1 MSDDTAAGL
10 ATLIAE
16 VTREATAG
24 VPAPRLLPYL
34 GLEHPSGTGTHLLD
48 GLWMRGIFRKYEHV
62 LELGAGLGGRARW
75 MVARLGCTAVGTTV
89 SCAEAHA
96 GTELT
101 RRTAARGRVELVPAR
116 VGQLPFRDARFTHV
130 WAVEAFPRFDDV
142 PAACAEA
149 HRVLR
154 PGGYLAV
161 QELVAR
167 DGAPAIPGWRFTDAG
182 ARTAALRT
190 AGFIEIVV
198 RDVTREV
205 AERAPRVLHARERLL
220 GRLERLPS
228 MLRALGEERVALA
241 AALAAGTLGVVHIDA
256 QRAA

>member
-1 MSDDTAAGL
+1 MSDDAATGL
-10 ATLIAE
+10 AALIAE
-16 VTREATAG
+16 VTRDATAG

-62 LELGAGLGGRARW
+62 LELQAGLGGRARW
-75 MVARLGCTAVGTTV
+75 MVARLGCTAVGTTA
-89 SCAEAHA
+89 SRAEARA

-116 VGQLPFRDARFTHV
+116 VERLPFRDARFTHV

-142 PAACAEA
+142 PAACVEA

-154 PGGYLAV
+154 PGGYFAA

-167 DGAPAIPGWRFTDAG
+167 DGAPAIPGWRFADVD
-182 ARTAALRT
+182 ARTAALGD

-220 GRLERLPS
+220 GRLEKLPGP
-228 MLRALGEERVALA
+228 LRALAAERVTLA
-241 AALAAGTLGVVHIDA
+241 GALAAGTLGVVQIDA
-256 QRAA
+256 RRVA